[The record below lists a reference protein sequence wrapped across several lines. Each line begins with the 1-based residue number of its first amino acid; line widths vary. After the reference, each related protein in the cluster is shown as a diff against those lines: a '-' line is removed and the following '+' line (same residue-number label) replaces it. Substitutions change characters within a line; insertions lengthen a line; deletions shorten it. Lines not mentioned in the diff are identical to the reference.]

1 MTDAKDKRWTYLEIP
16 QVWPDKAGKL
26 FQVITTQKRLIN
38 KMAAKRGLD
47 DDTKALLISV
57 AEGYDVAVDLMAW
70 MKQTLKEV
78 AADAS
83 ALYDGARMRQTIAE
97 QSELITAYFDAEMRA
112 LEAKKKEN
120 QAKYQWL

>member
-1 MTDAKDKRWTYLEIP
+1 MNENTAKDKRWTYLEI
-16 QVWPDKAGKL
+16 QKAWPDKAGKL
-26 FQVITTQKRLIN
+26 FQVLTTQKRLIN

-78 AADAS
+78 AADAN

-97 QSELITAYFDAEMRA
+97 QSELITAYFDAEMRE
-112 LEAKKKEN
+112 LENKRKAN
-120 QAKYQWL
+120 AAHL

>member
-57 AEGYDVAVDLMAW
+57 AEGYDVTVDLMAW
-70 MKQTLKEV
+70 MKQTLQEV
-78 AADAS
+78 AADAN

-112 LEAKKKEN
+112 LETKKKEN
-120 QAKYQWL
+120 QTKYQWL